1 MANDLRI
8 VMAQLNPVVGDIDGN
23 AEAVLSSTERARD
36 ELNADVIVFPELMLT
51 GYPPDDLLLRDDFM
65 DSVERAVERLRE
77 AVHGIAVVLGAPVR
91 SAQGLRNAALVFGDG
106 VERGRY
112 FKHHLPTYG
121 VFDDKRYFA
130 PGDEPLVVE
139 IRGCRI
145 GVTVCEDL
153 WHPGPA
159 GAAHEAGAQVLVNIN
174 ASPFDRH
181 KWQAREAVLR
191 ARQAEAPVPLVY
203 VNMSGGHDE
212 VVYDGGS
219 CAYNTDGGLAER
231 APQFELG
238 LYPVNLFAADGGWQ
252 ARPGTLAKELE
263 AEASVYEALV
273 WGVRDYI
280 DKNGF
285 PGALIGLSGGM
296 DSALTAAIAVDALG
310 PDRVHTIMMPT
321 RYTSELS
328 HTDATALAENLGVR
342 YDVVA
347 IEDIFEAFRGA
358 LGPLFAGRPEDL
370 TEENLQSRARGT
382 LLMAV
387 SNKFGKLVLATGN
400 KSEMAVGYATL
411 YGDMV
416 GGFAPLKDVFKTEV
430 YALAR
435 YRNSLGEVIPESVFT
450 KAPTAELRPDQ
461 KDSDSLPEYDDLDA
475 ILEAYVE
482 KDRSVASIVSEGY
495 DAGDVERVIRMVH
508 KNEYKR
514 RQAPPGVKV
523 TARAFGRDR
532 RYPITSGFG
541 RG

>member
-1 MANDLRI
+1 MANEIRV
-8 VMAQLNPVVGDIDGN
+8 VMAQLNPLVGDVEGN
-23 AEAVLSSTERARD
+23 AAAVVESAARARD
-36 ELNADVIVFPELMLT
+36 ELGGDVVVFPELMLT

-65 DSVERAVERLRE
+65 DSVERTLESLRE
-77 AVHGIAVVLGAPVR
+77 RIHGIAVVLGTPLR
-91 SAQGLRNAALVFGDG
+91 SPAGLRNAAVVFADG
-106 VERGRY
+106 AEQGRY
-112 FKHHLPTYG
+112 FKQQLPTYG
-121 VFDDKRYFA
+121 VFDDKRYFT
-130 PGDEPLVVE
+130 PGDTSLVVE

-159 GAAHEAGAQVLVNIN
+159 AAAHRAGAELLININ

-181 KWQAREAVLR
+181 KWRAREQVLR
-191 ARQAEAPVPLVY
+191 ARLAEAPVPLVY

-219 CAYNTDGGLAER
+219 CAFNRDGELTVR

-238 LYPVNLFAADGGWQ
+238 LYPVTLQAGDGGWRSR
-252 ARPGTLAKELE
+252 AGTIAAELD

-328 HTDATALAENLGVR
+328 HTDATAVAENLGIR

-358 LGPLFAGRPEDL
+358 LGPLFEGRPEDI
-370 TEENLQSRARGT
+370 TEENLQSRTRGT

-416 GGFAPLKDVFKTEV
+416 GGFSPLKDVLKTEV
-430 YALAR
+430 YDLAR
-435 YRNSLGEVIPESVFT
+435 YRNTLGAVIPESIFT

-461 KDSDSLPEYDDLDA
+461 KDSDSLPEYHVLDA
-475 ILEAYVE
+475 IIEAYVE
-482 KDRSVASIVSEGY
+482 KDQSVASIVSEGY
-495 DAGDVERVIRMVH
+495 DAGDVERVIRMIH